1 MVVLKN
7 RAALER
13 NGLQEGTKPLK
24 RRRCKTGQQAVLDPN
39 RLLAVGTA
47 QRTFQRYPME
57 LSSICVPIGPCSAS
71 IRTSSPPSYS
81 LFDRESPASR
91 QSGDAGKGVPF
102 PSGIAVI
109 PEPTTTRRSD
119 RVQSAMLANPRLN
132 DVQFR

>member
-81 LFDRESPASR
+81 LFDLESLHPDNPAAPAQGTSNFPNA
-91 QSGDAGKGVPF
+91 QSIQYCPLA
-102 PSGIAVI
+102 SLISVI
-109 PEPTTTRRSD
+109 ET
-119 RVQSAMLANPRLN
+119 
-132 DVQFR
+132 